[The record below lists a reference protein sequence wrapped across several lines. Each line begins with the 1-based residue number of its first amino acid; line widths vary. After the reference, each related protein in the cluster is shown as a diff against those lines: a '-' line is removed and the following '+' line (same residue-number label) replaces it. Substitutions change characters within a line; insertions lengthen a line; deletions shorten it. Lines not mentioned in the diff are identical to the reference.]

1 MLRLHRDSS
10 RSYPGRPARLG
21 VVFCDSARHGN
32 TECDRAGVSR
42 GHTRREET
50 IPEENKSV
58 PFFPNRRAAFSRVRL
73 SVWLGQSI
81 SVQR

>member
-21 VVFCDSARHGN
+21 VVFCDSARHGD

-50 IPEENKSV
+50 SPVKWKSRERLTPPKGQTQRREEH
-58 PFFPNRRAAFSRVRL
+58 L
-73 SVWLGQSI
+73 
-81 SVQR
+81 